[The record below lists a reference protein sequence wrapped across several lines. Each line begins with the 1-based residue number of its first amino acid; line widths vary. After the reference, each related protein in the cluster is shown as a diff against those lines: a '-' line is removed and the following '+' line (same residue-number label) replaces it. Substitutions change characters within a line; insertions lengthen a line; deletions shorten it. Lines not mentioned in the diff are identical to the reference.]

1 MEKVQNVE
9 DAIAILK
16 TLLTMLETG
25 KEYNFVDDEP
35 LDVPSRCDWVK
46 EKLEKVQQMVNNI

>member
-16 TLLTMLETG
+16 TILTMLDTG
-25 KEYNFVDDEP
+25 KEYGFVHDEP
-35 LDVPSRCDWVK
+35 LDIPERCDWIK
-46 EKLEKVQQMVNNI
+46 EKLSKVKELVQNI

>member
-1 MEKVQNVE
+1 MEKVQNIE

-35 LDVPSRCDWVK
+35 LNIPDRCDWIK
-46 EKLEKVQQMVNNI
+46 ERLEKVQQMINNI

>member
-1 MEKVQNVE
+1 MQNVE

-35 LDVPSRCDWVK
+35 LEVPARCDWIK
-46 EKLEKVQQMVNNI
+46 EKLDKVQQMITNI

>member
-16 TLLTMLETG
+16 TILTMLDTG
-25 KEYNFVDDEP
+25 KEYSFVNDDP
-35 LDVPSRCDWVK
+35 LDVPERCDWIK
-46 EKLEKVQQMVNNI
+46 EKLNKVKELVQNI

>member
-16 TLLTMLETG
+16 TLLTMLDTG

-35 LDVPSRCDWVK
+35 LDVPARCDWIK
-46 EKLEKVQQMVNNI
+46 EKLNKVQEMINNI

>member
-1 MEKVQNVE
+1 MEKVQNIE

-35 LDVPSRCDWVK
+35 LDVPARCDWIK
-46 EKLEKVQQMVNNI
+46 DKLDKVQQMITNI

>member
-16 TLLTMLETG
+16 TILTMLDTG
-25 KEYNFVDDEP
+25 KEYSFVNDEP
-35 LDVPSRCDWVK
+35 LDVPERCDWIKNKLDKVK
-46 EKLEKVQQMVNNI
+46 ELVQNI

>member
-35 LDVPSRCDWVK
+35 LDVPVRCDWIK
-46 EKLEKVQQMVNNI
+46 EKLDKVQQMITNI